1 MQLVDN
7 NESNPCIVIDN
18 GSGYIKAGFSDE
30 EGPSSI
36 FQTIAGY
43 PKYPLVMIGN
53 DNKDYYVGIDIL
65 IKRGLLELNYPIEH
79 GAIKNKDE
87 MEKIWNYIFTYELRV
102 APEEHNVMITEFSEY
117 SKENREFI
125 VEEMFETFNVP
136 GLYIINPAMLPLYSH
151 GKYTGFV
158 LDLGDGI
165 TQFVPIFD
173 GYRLP
178 YNDYFNFGGRD
189 LTNYFRKLLNEN
201 EYKFNKSNEFEL
213 VNHIKEKA
221 CYVALDYEEELK
233 SYYPFDYELP
243 DGNDLILSDQR
254 IRVP

>member
-1 MQLVDN
+1 
-7 NESNPCIVIDN
+7 
-18 GSGYIKAGFSDE
+18 
-30 EGPSSI
+30 
-36 FQTIAGY
+36 
-43 PKYPLVMIGN
+43 
-53 DNKDYYVGIDIL
+53 
-65 IKRGLLELNYPIEH
+65 
-79 GAIKNKDE
+79 
-87 MEKIWNYIFTYELRV
+87 
-102 APEEHNVMITEFSEY
+102 
-117 SKENREFI
+117 
-125 VEEMFETFNVP
+125 
-136 GLYIINPAMLPLYSH
+136 MLPLYSH

-201 EYKFNKSNEFEL
+201 KYKFNKSKEFVL

-221 CYVALDYEEELK
+221 CYVALDFEEELK